1 MSYNNIEK
9 PVLNIQTVQESV
21 VNHLRHMILSRELI
35 PGERL
40 VQSEL
45 AEQLGVSR
53 TPIREAL
60 QILAAEGLVNISSY
74 KGASVAEF
82 SLKELEEIY
91 AVRTALESHA
101 AYLAAQRI
109 TEEELSRLDY
119 LLTQIETTFQNNEQL
134 KLIEVH
140 HQFHATICHAA
151 KQKRLSDLVTHYLGL
166 TDIYQRMALNWGRG
180 AHDPVIEHAEILA
193 ALRKR
198 DADAVHILIRNHLSL
213 TVSELSKLFIEN
225 RSIE

>member
-1 MSYNNIEK
+1 MSYDHIDK
-9 PVLNIQTVQESV
+9 PVLNIQTIQESV
-21 VNHLRHMILSRELI
+21 VNHLRNMILSRELI

-45 AEQLGVSR
+45 ATQLGVSR

-60 QILAAEGLVNISSY
+60 QILASEGLVNISSY

-91 AVRTALESHA
+91 AVRTAIESHA

-119 LLTQIETTFQNNEQL
+119 LLSEIEKAFQQKEQL

-140 HQFHATICHAA
+140 HQFHATIYQAA
-151 KQKRLSDLVTHYLGL
+151 KQKRLSDLATHYLGL

-180 AHDPVIEHAEILA
+180 AHDPVIEHAEILTV
-193 ALRKR
+193 LRKR
-198 DADAVHILIRNHLSL
+198 DADAVHLLIRDHLSL
-213 TVSELSKLFIEN
+213 TVSELSDLFMVN
-225 RSIE
+225 R